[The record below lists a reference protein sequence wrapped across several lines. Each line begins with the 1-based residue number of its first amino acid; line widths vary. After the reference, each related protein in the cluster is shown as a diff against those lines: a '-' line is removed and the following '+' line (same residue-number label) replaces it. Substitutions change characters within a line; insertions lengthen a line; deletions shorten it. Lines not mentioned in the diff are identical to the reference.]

1 MDSAF
6 GTERFEV
13 VSPMGRDDTR
23 PASGAERVGS
33 LAGKTICAVSNNRF
47 RADVVLAK
55 FGELLKERYPTAK
68 FVPWT
73 EMPTI
78 EAMGDVEADARALRE
93 AYVRHGA
100 DAVIA
105 STGA

>member
-1 MDSAF
+1 MD
-6 GTERFEV
+6 GERFEV
-13 VSPMGRDDTR
+13 VSPVGRNDTSR
-23 PASGAERVGS
+23 APGAERMSS
-33 LAGKTICAVSNNRF
+33 LEGKTICAVSNNRF

-55 FGELLKERYPTAK
+55 FGELLKARFPTANY
-68 FVPWT
+68 VPWT

-78 EAMGDVEADARALRE
+78 EAMGDVEADARALRD
-93 AYVRHGA
+93 AYLRHGA